1 MFASLTTGHL
11 LTSPWLKSPC
21 PVPTSLCLTDQMLH
35 SRVGVVDRG
44 MTKRSPPIPS
54 LHTCAGQVYKV
65 RPIGLTRV
73 PTYMTSLTRVPRYI
87 TSLTRVPTYITS
99 LPRVPTYIT
108 SLPRVPT
115 YITSLQRVPTYITM
129 GSHTL
134 QPPGTCQL
142 PMRKINIK
150 GSVPGSFCRRN
161 PIIQL

>member
-11 LTSPWLKSPC
+11 LTGPWLKSPC
-21 PVPTSLCLTDQMLH
+21 PVPTSLCLTDQMLL

-44 MTKRSPPIPS
+44 MTRRSPPVPS
-54 LHTCAGQVYKV
+54 LHTCAGQVYYKV

-73 PTYMTSLTRVPRYI
+73 PTYMASLPRVPTYI

-115 YITSLQRVPTYITM
+115 YITM

-134 QPPGTCQL
+134 QPPGTRQL